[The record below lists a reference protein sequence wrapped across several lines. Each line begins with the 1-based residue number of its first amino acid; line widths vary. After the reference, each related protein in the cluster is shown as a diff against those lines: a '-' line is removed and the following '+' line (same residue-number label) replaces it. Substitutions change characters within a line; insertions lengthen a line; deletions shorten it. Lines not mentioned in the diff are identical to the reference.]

1 MTYYDLL
8 GVRPGVGLEDL
19 RRAYLRAARRT
30 HPDGGGTDA
39 AFREV
44 QVAWATL
51 SDPRRRAAY
60 DVEHYLPPAPV
71 RPGQADQ
78 ADRADRAGTAEEWQG
93 FRSSPLGRSV
103 RLSVLGPVGL
113 SGALTTAIL
122 TMSFPPLL
130 VVGTAYVLVT
140 MAAVARRIY
149 PDRLPRLGWPGPRTY
164 RAMLVGAWLVVGGFV
179 LLGVAAASLDT
190 SPTTPLLWAACATT
204 FAIATTVA
212 GELGGTHGS

>member
-60 DVEHYLPPAPV
+60 DVEHYLRPAPG
-71 RPGQADQ
+71 RSPAPDQ
-78 ADRADRAGTAEEWQG
+78 GEEGTGPEEEWRG
-93 FRSSPLGRSV
+93 FSHGPLGRSV

-113 SGALTTAIL
+113 SGALTSSVLAMTW
-122 TMSFPPLL
+122 PPLL
-130 VVGTAYVLVT
+130 LVGAAYVVAT
-140 MAAVARRIY
+140 MLAVARRVH
-149 PDRLPRLGWPGPRTY
+149 PPTHRWLRWPGTRTY
-164 RAMLVGAWLVVGGFV
+164 RVLLVGAWVVVAGFLV
-179 LLGVAAASLDT
+179 LGVAATALDT

-212 GELGGTHGS
+212 GELGVAHGS